1 MNDTTPAFGRPPL
14 SNRDALLASALVSLA
29 DTLVDDYDVVELLDR
44 LIQTVVDLLG
54 VDAAGLMLVDQ
65 RGSLRLLASSSEQIR
80 LLEILQLQS
89 DEGPCL
95 ECVSTG
101 LPVTADDITTEG
113 GRWPRFSEAADSA
126 GFRSVLALPMR
137 LRDETIGGLN
147 LFSRRSPALSQE
159 ERPIAQAL
167 ADVATIG
174 ILQQRSIHRASLLAE
189 QLQSALSTRVLIEQ
203 AKGVMAAHGEL
214 TMDQAFAA
222 LRNFAR
228 SHNIKLSDLAEEI
241 VTGRR
246 PARDVLGSA
255 ATPGA

>member
-1 MNDTTPAFGRPPL
+1 MNDTTPASSSPGS

-44 LIQTVVDLLG
+44 LVQTVVDLLD

-80 LLEILQLQS
+80 LLEVLQLQS

-95 ECVSTG
+95 ECVHG
-101 LPVTADDITTEG
+101 GQPVIADDIVVDG
-113 GRWPRFSEAADSA
+113 DRWPRFSEAAASA

-147 LFSRRSPALSQE
+147 LFSRESPALSQE

-203 AKGVMAAHGEL
+203 AKGVMAAHGQL
-214 TMDQAFAA
+214 NMDEAFAT
-222 LRNFAR
+222 LRSFAR
-228 SHNIKLSDLAEEI
+228 SQNLKLSVLAEEI
-241 VTGRR
+241 VTGLR
-246 PARDVLGSA
+246 PATEVLGSH

>member
-1 MNDTTPAFGRPPL
+1 MNDTTPASSSPPS
-14 SNRDALLASALVSLA
+14 SNRDARLASALVALA

-44 LIQTVVDLLG
+44 LVRTVVDLLH

-101 LPVTADDITTEG
+101 LPVTADDIG
-113 GRWPRFSEAADSA
+113 AAGDRWPRFSEAAASA
-126 GFRSVLALPMR
+126 GFQSVLALPMR

-147 LFSRRSPALSQE
+147 LFSRHSPALAQE

-203 AKGVMAAHGEL
+203 AKGVMAARGQL
-214 TMDQAFAA
+214 NMDQAFAT

-228 SHNIKLSDLAEEI
+228 RHNLKLSVLAEEI
-241 VTGRR
+241 VTGQR
-246 PARDVLGSA
+246 PPIEVLGSPV
-255 ATPGA
+255 TPGA